1 MDTNELLYHTETPYN
16 IAKHL
21 IVPKR
26 VRWWA
31 VSNEWVEMNIHTLL
45 FMKYTH
51 THYSL

>member
-21 IVPKR
+21 IGPKR

-31 VSNEWVEMNIHTLL
+31 VSNEWVEMNIHTRR
-45 FMKYTH
+45 FVK
-51 THYSL
+51 